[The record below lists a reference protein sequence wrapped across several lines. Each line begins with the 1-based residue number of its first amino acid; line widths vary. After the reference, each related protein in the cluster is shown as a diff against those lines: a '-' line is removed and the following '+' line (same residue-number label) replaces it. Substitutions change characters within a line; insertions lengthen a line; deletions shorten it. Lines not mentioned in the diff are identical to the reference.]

1 MYNISPTK
9 ESRCPHPL
17 FRYYIHVRE
26 TDGVIQDGQSR
37 ETGNIRYTRH
47 KTKTIK
53 TKKHNTTCVEH
64 NYAQTNTNNI
74 NKT

>member
-17 FRYYIHVRE
+17 FRYHIHVRE

-37 ETGNIRYTRH
+37 ETGNIGYTRRRQS
-47 KTKTIK
+47 KQK
-53 TKKHNTTCVEH
+53 NTTQH
-64 NYAQTNTNNI
+64 MLNTTMRKQTQIT
-74 NKT
+74 

>member
-17 FRYYIHVRE
+17 FRYHIHVRE

-37 ETGNIRYTRH
+37 ETGNIGYTRRRQS
-47 KTKTIK
+47 KQ
-53 TKKHNTTCVEH
+53 KKHNTTYVEH
-64 NYAQTNTNNI
+64 NYAQTNTNNV